1 MMVCPDCQR
10 LRTPTGL
17 HICLAAAKARF
28 ASIDPVSHRGNAEHH
43 DSLLKPSK
51 REDLRRIGTILLPG
65 SDAVARIW
73 NAVVEGNN

>member
-17 HICLAAAKARF
+17 HICLKAALAVRGPTVAATP
-28 ASIDPVSHRGNAEHH
+28 ASGPRSTR
-43 DSLLKPSK
+43 S
-51 REDLRRIGTILLPG
+51 DLRRVGTIILPG

-73 NAVVEGNN
+73 NAVVEGNRT